1 MKRNAL
7 NLIIATSFIAAANA
21 ALANEAQPE
30 LQPARVEFGSFKYP
44 VGATQYRTVEADTSA
59 VQSQF
64 RFITEASPL

>member
-7 NLIIATSFIAAANA
+7 TLIIATSLVTAANA
-21 ALANEAQPE
+21 AFANEAQPE

-44 VGATQYRTVEADTSA
+44 VGATQYRAADADTSA
-59 VQSQF
+59 VQNQF